1 MAEKTQNNAITITLA
16 DGTQLTG
23 LGLNSNNFVSKTEVT
38 AEMFKGKLGHV
49 TISGNAEA
57 DEAGLIGEH
66 DHMELVQIAHYT
78 QAIHGVEDGWYFV
91 LREIPAAEQEKRQ
104 LRADVDFALMLGGA
118 SF

>member
-1 MAEKTQNNAITITLA
+1 
-16 DGTQLTG
+16 
-23 LGLNSNNFVSKTEVT
+23 
-38 AEMFKGKLGHV
+38 MFKGKLGHV

-91 LREIPAAEQEKRQ
+91 LRDIPEAERKWLQ
-104 LRADVDFALMLGGA
+104 LRGDTDYIAMMTGVEL
-118 SF
+118 